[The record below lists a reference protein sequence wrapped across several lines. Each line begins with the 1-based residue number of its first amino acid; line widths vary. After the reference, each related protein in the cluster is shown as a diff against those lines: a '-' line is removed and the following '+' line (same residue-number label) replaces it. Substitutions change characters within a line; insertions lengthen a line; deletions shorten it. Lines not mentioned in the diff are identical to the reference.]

1 MVLQVKVI
9 APNRVVWETS
19 ADEVILPT
27 NTGQMGVL
35 TNHTTLLTALEIGI
49 MQVRIETKW
58 VPVVV
63 MAGFALIEDNTLT
76 VIINEAEKAESINL
90 SEAEQQL
97 KAAEAELASAD
108 SKKNQIEAT
117 VNVKRARV
125 RLLAAEKMA

>member
-1 MVLQVKVI
+1 MALQVKVI
-9 APNRVVWETS
+9 APNRGVWDTS

-49 MQVRIETKW
+49 MQVRIETQW

-63 MAGFALIEDNTLT
+63 MAGFALVENNTLT
-76 VIINEAEKAESINL
+76 VIINEAEKAESIDL
-90 SEAEQQL
+90 AQAESQLKEAETSL
-97 KAAEAELASAD
+97 AKAE
-108 SKKNQIEAT
+108 SKKAQIEAT

-125 RLLAAEKMA
+125 RLLAAQKVA